1 MKQDKVF
8 HEMWATLTDF
18 DRWLLFRE
26 ADLVQGGRTSEMRY
40 RNMLRSC
47 EISAQKLS
55 CALFPDE
62 TEGVIDIIVDV
73 WTPGEKREL
82 HIYLYTSLQYFFFLM
97 VQQHE

>member
-1 MKQDKVF
+1 MKQDNVF

-40 RNMLRSC
+40 RNMFRSC

-73 WTPGEKREL
+73 WTPGRSENCIF
-82 HIYLYTSLQYFFFLM
+82 IYIQYFFFLWYNNM
-97 VQQHE
+97 SNLA